1 MRDTLEIIDS
11 IDSIDMIEDPRAA
24 IRRGSRCFG
33 HLTTCAIVVSADATE
48 RYLDRA

>member
-1 MRDTLEIIDS
+1 MRDTLEIIDA
-11 IDSIDMIEDPRAA
+11 IDMIEDPRAA